1 MSGHS
6 KWASIKRKKAVTDS
20 RRGQLW
26 TRILKEVGVAAR
38 IGGGD
43 PTGNARLKSAIQ
55 EARAKNVPS
64 DNIDRAIKRGTGEL
78 EGVSYEEITYEGYGP
93 GGVAILVETVT
104 DNKNR
109 TVSVV
114 RHLFSKHGGNL
125 GANGSVGWMF
135 DKRGYVAIEKSA
147 LTEEQFMDLALEV
160 EAEDISTEEE
170 IYEIYTSADSF
181 LSVLEKIENSEV
193 STASSELAMIARNYV
208 DLDSEMHPKVL
219 RLIEALEDNEDV
231 QNVWSN
237 FNLDESLLDEKSE
250 A

>member
-26 TRILKEVGVAAR
+26 TRILKEVGAAAR

-43 PTGNARLKSAIQ
+43 PDGNPRLRSAVQ
-55 EARAKNVPS
+55 EAKDKNVPN

-109 TVSVV
+109 TVSEV
-114 RHLFSKHGGNL
+114 RHSFSKYGGNL
-125 GANGSVGWMF
+125 GASGSVAWMF
-135 DKRGYVAIEKSA
+135 DKRGYVAIEKGT

-170 IYEIYTSADSF
+170 TYEIYTSPETY
-181 LSVLEKIENSEV
+181 LSVLEKIESNDISI
-193 STASSELAMIARNYV
+193 ASSELAMIAQNYV
-208 DLDSEMHPKVL
+208 DLEPEMHPKVL
-219 RLIEALEDNEDV
+219 RLIEALEDNDDV

-237 FNLDESLLDEKSE
+237 FNLDDSLFDENSDT
-250 A
+250 

>member
-26 TRILKEVGVAAR
+26 TKILKEVGVAAR

-43 PTGNARLKSAIQ
+43 PAGNIRLRSAIQ
-55 EARAKNVPS
+55 EAKAKNVPN
-64 DNIDRAIKRGTGEL
+64 DTVDRAIKRGTGEL

-109 TVSVV
+109 TASEV

-125 GANGSVGWMF
+125 GASGSVGWMF
-135 DKRGYVAIEKSA
+135 EKRGYIAIEKSSMA
-147 LTEEQFMDLALEV
+147 EEEFMDLALEV
-160 EAEDISTEEE
+160 EAEDISTEAE
-170 IYEIYTSADSF
+170 IYEIYTSPETF
-181 LSVLEKIENSEV
+181 LAALEKIEAGEV
-193 STASSELAMIARNYV
+193 PTASSELVMIAQNYV
-208 DLDSEMHPKVL
+208 DLEPEIYSKVL
-219 RLIEALEDNEDV
+219 RLIEAFEENEDV
-231 QNVWSN
+231 QSVWSN
-237 FNLDESLLDEKSE
+237 FNFDENLLGE
-250 A
+250 

>member
-26 TRILKEVGVAAR
+26 TTILKEVGVAAR

-43 PTGNARLKSAIQ
+43 PFGNPRLKSAVQ
-55 EARAKNVPS
+55 DARAKNVPNE
-64 DNIDRAIKRGTGEL
+64 NIDRAIKRGTGEL
-78 EGVSYEEITYEGYGP
+78 EGVSYEELTYEGYGP

-109 TVSVV
+109 TASEV

-135 DKRGYVAIEKSA
+135 DKRGYIAIEKSSI
-147 LTEEQFMDLALEV
+147 TEEEFMELALEV
-160 EAEDISTEEE
+160 EADDIATEEE
-170 IYEIYTSADSF
+170 TYEIYTSPETF
-181 LSVLEKIENSEV
+181 LSVLEKLERSEV
-193 STASSELAMIARNYV
+193 STATSELAMIAQNYV
-208 DLDSEMHPKVL
+208 DLDPDIYPKVV
-219 RLIEALEDNEDV
+219 RLIEAFEENEDV

-237 FNLDESLLDEKSE
+237 FNFDEDLPQE
-250 A
+250 